1 VARYAAATLG
11 GCAVLA
17 LGLGLLLRLPV
28 LVAPA
33 AALLGAAYA
42 VTRAVDG
49 GTPDRQAPV
58 VGVAL
63 LLVCELGYW
72 AHELRTT
79 SPDEPGAR
87 APHLAWLALL
97 AVAVFLPGVALL
109 TVADLLRVEGIAV
122 EALGAAA
129 VAAIAGLVLL
139 ASPSRARA
147 E

>member
-1 VARYAAATLG
+1 
-11 GCAVLA
+11 
-17 LGLGLLLRLPV
+17 
-28 LVAPA
+28 
-33 AALLGAAYA
+33 
-42 VTRAVDG
+42 
-49 GTPDRQAPV
+49 V